1 MLKIIESCIKWI
13 AIMSVLWI
21 LLKTGG
27 PLVMWTCILLFFVGK
42 VLWEMRK
49 IKKQREKDE

>member
-1 MLKIIESCIKWI
+1 MLKIIESCIKWL

-27 PLVMWTCILLFFVGK
+27 SLVMWTCILLFFVGK

-49 IKKQREKDE
+49 IRKQREKDE

>member
-42 VLWEMRK
+42 VLWEMK
-49 IKKQREKDE
+49 N